1 MYVLLSAFFQ
11 QQNYQNEEIE
21 FMQFWTLRLYNP
33 VSTYFRLLCKS
44 KPLRYICTIL
54 YLQISENSAISS
66 LNPLV
71 AVGGV
76 LVPDVVLQ
84 HEEQVEA
91 DGEDAEAQLGQ
102 VPSDGGP
109 VAGVERDHDHL
120 GNAQDTP

>member
-1 MYVLLSAFFQ
+1 M
-11 QQNYQNEEIE
+11 
-21 FMQFWTLRLYNP
+21 
-33 VSTYFRLLCKS
+33 
-44 KPLRYICTIL
+44 
-54 YLQISENSAISS
+54 
-66 LNPLV
+66 
-71 AVGGV
+71 
-76 LVPDVVLQ
+76 LQ